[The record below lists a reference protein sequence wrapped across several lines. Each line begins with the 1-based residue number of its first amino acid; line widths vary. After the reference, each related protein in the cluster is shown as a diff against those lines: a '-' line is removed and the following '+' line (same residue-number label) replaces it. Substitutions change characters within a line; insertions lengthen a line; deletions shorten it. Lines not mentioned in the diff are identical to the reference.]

1 MKRRVKAFMVVRIL
15 GDLLR
20 LGVLSGLM
28 AGVCGGQEKQAQKV
42 PEASSALLLGEE
54 LYKQHCVVCHGDDL
68 KGNGPFP
75 PPYRVPPDL
84 STLSRRHGGK
94 FPEAYVSS
102 VLRNGMKMPAHGP
115 AEMPVWGTEFEAEN
129 RSDKTQVELRI
140 RNLTNYLKSRQAKQK

>member
-1 MKRRVKAFMVVRIL
+1 MIVRSL
-15 GDLLR
+15 GTLLR
-20 LGVLSGLM
+20 FCMLAELMCGVY
-28 AGVCGGQEKQAQKV
+28 GGQEKPV
-42 PEASSALLLGEE
+42 PKTPEGSSELSSGAE

-102 VLRNGMKMPAHGP
+102 VLRNGVKLPAHGP
-115 AEMPVWGTEFEAEN
+115 AEMPVWGAEFEAGN
-129 RSDKTQVELRI
+129 RADKSEIESRI
-140 RNLTNYLKSRQAKQK
+140 KNLTNFLRSRQAK